1 MIKQRKQRKWI
12 IELQA
17 LSRIKI
23 TDPTVIKYEIVNFY
37 KSLMGFKVNQLLVV
51 NMFVMGNRHVLNHQ

>member
-51 NMFVMGNRHVLNHQ
+51 NMFVMGNGHVLNHQ